1 VSEDA
6 INRCPQFAC
15 NDEKERASL
24 DEKFRFSRWGG
35 KLLPKHPS
43 NFALIIL
50 SSASKF
56 SSSGMNAKTA
66 FVRLC
71 IAETPVAL
79 DALDETLPAS
89 LAEST
94 VCVVLIRAAA
104 ASREALLR
112 GSFKSR
118 FRFSSFLSKSG
129 SSHTPKPVSLL
140 ELKRRF
146 RSSGQRH

>member
-1 VSEDA
+1 MSEDA

-56 SSSGMNAKTA
+56 SSLGDW
-66 FVRLC
+66 FVHGPL
-71 IAETPVAL
+71 V
-79 DALDETLPAS
+79 
-89 LAEST
+89 
-94 VCVVLIRAAA
+94 
-104 ASREALLR
+104 
-112 GSFKSR
+112 SR
-118 FRFSSFLSKSG
+118 FQQSFTRAHDYGRK
-129 SSHTPKPVSLL
+129 
-140 ELKRRF
+140 
-146 RSSGQRH
+146 